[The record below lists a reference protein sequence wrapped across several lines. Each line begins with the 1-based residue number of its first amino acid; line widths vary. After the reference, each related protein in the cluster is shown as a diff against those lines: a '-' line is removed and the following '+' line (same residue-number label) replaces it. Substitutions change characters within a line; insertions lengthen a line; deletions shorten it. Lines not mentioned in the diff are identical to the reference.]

1 MPLVRYVSEQRRQ
14 QILSHAE
21 PHLEPGE
28 EVRYFA
34 RARDP
39 ESRKKGFVFMTDRRL
54 ILVWKGQDE
63 QTALEL
69 GSVTAWGVNHESRG
83 GPTLCI
89 ETAQGTHFAQ
99 LLTTSRAMTE
109 GAIHFLLLFG
119 ENVPESAE
127 ARLEDGGVSFDAS
140 RTLDVH
146 PEQLT
151 TWELT
156 KRILVTVLGV
166 VLIVGAPII
175 AIVPG
180 PWSILLVIAGLAILA
195 TEYDWAEDA
204 LDWAKLRYNR
214 AKARI
219 TARRRARRQAQS

>member
-14 QILSHAE
+14 QIHSYVE
-21 PHLEPGE
+21 PHLEPDE
-28 EVRYFA
+28 EIRYFA
-34 RARDP
+34 RARHP
-39 ESRKKGFVFMTDRRL
+39 ETRRKGFVFMTDDRVL
-54 ILVWKGQDE
+54 LVWKGADE

-69 GSVTAWGVNHESRG
+69 RAVTAWGVNHETRG

-89 ETAQGTHFAQ
+89 ETADGTCYAQ
-99 LLTTSRAMTE
+99 LLTGSRAMTE
-109 GAIHFLLLFG
+109 GAIRFLLLFG
-119 ENVPESAE
+119 EKVPEAAE
-127 ARLEDGGVSFDAS
+127 ARLEDGGRSFDAS
-140 RTLDVH
+140 RTLEVQ

-156 KRILVTVLGV
+156 KRILITVLGV
-166 VLIVGAPII
+166 VLIIGAPVI

-204 LDWAKLRYNR
+204 LDWARMKYNR